1 MKIKIFAGATLCA
14 ALVTACTQEIHTL
27 PQEPAVA
34 PMPQPSRRIVV
45 ASALSEYVPPPLAA
59 ELAAC
64 KADLAQMTRDR
75 DTAISRGGTLEKRVH
90 ELEGQAARVTALEKQ
105 LADEMQT
112 GRDLQQRLARLEQD
126 AAQSRESE
134 QRLTQELEAAKKK
147 ASETQVANQQQ
158 IELAE
163 QEISRRK
170 AALAETTKH
179 LATLDQDKQ
188 KIAAALAE
196 SQHRLDQLTADLSA
210 EQAKT
215 TSLSQENQRLGKSQD
230 SLKKALEAE
239 QASTAS
245 LSQENQRLGQ
255 SYEVLKKSLEA
266 ELADRDLKLRE
277 AQSRIVVT
285 ILDHV
290 LFDSGQA
297 TLKPSGRK
305 VLDQLSRGLK
315 KISDKEIHVE
325 GHTDNRPI
333 RGPLSKHYPTN
344 WELSAARATTV
355 VRYFIEQA
363 GLPAD
368 NLSAVGYADTKPVA
382 ANDTDASRGEN
393 RRIEILLY
401 PKGLPKTAQSL
412 SQ

>member
-1 MKIKIFAGATLCA
+1 MKLKHFAGATLCA
-14 ALVTACTQEIHTL
+14 VVVAGCMEDVRPL
-27 PQEPAVA
+27 PRESTVA
-34 PMPQPSRRIVV
+34 PTPQPSRRVV
-45 ASALSEYVPPPLAA
+45 VTSALSEYVPPPPLAA

-64 KADLAQMTRDR
+64 KSSLAQMTRER
-75 DTAISRGGTLEKRVH
+75 DTAIARGGDLEKRVSD
-90 ELEGQAARVTALEKQ
+90 LEVQATRATALDKQ
-105 LADEMQT
+105 LAGEMQT
-112 GRDLQQRLARLEQD
+112 SRDLQQRLARLEQD
-126 AAQSRESE
+126 VVQSRASE
-134 QRLTQELEAAKKK
+134 QRLTEELEVAKKK
-147 ASETQVANQQQ
+147 ASENQVASQQQ

-170 AALAETTKH
+170 AALAETTRH

-196 SQHRLDQLTADLSA
+196 SQRSLDQLTADLSS
-210 EQAKT
+210 ERAKT
-215 TSLSQENQRLGKSQD
+215 TSLSQENQRLG
-230 SLKKALEAE
+230 
-239 QASTAS
+239 
-245 LSQENQRLGQ
+245 Q
-255 SYEVLKKSLEA
+255 SYESLRKSLEG
-266 ELADRDLKLRE
+266 EIADRELKLRQ

-305 VLDQLSRGLK
+305 VLDQLSSGLK

-333 RGPLSKHYPTN
+333 RGPLAKHYPTN

-363 GLPAD
+363 GLPAE
-368 NLSAVGYADTKPVA
+368 NLSAVGYADTRPVA
-382 ANDTDASRGEN
+382 TNDTDTSRGEN

-401 PKGLPKTAQSL
+401 PKGLPRTAQQISP
-412 SQ
+412 